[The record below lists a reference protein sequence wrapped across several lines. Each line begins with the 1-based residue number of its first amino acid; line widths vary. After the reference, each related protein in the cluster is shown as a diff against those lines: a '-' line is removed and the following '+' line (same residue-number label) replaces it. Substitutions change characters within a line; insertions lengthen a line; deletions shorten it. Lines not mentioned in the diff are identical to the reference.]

1 MDLVG
6 LTEFLVK
13 SVAKQPDTVSVKEFE
28 NTEDSIVIQVLVSE
42 DDIGVVIGRNGK
54 NANAIRTIVQASS
67 YVNDQKRVRI
77 NIDSY

>member
-13 SVAKQPDTVSVKEFE
+13 SVAKQPDMVSVKEFE
-28 NTEDSIVIQVLVSE
+28 NTDEGIVIQVLVSE
-42 DDIGVVIGRNGK
+42 DDIAVVIGRNGK

-67 YVNDQKRVRI
+67 YINEQKRVRI
-77 NIDSY
+77 NIDSF

>member
-13 SVAKQPDTVSVKEFE
+13 SVAKNPDMVSVKEFE
-28 NTEDSIVIQVLVSE
+28 NTEDNRVIQVLVSE
-42 DDIGVVIGRNGK
+42 DDIGVVIGKSGK

-67 YVNDQKRVRI
+67 YINDKKRVRI

>member
-13 SVAKQPDTVSVKEFE
+13 SVAKQPDMVSVKEFE
-28 NTEDSIVIQVLVSE
+28 NTEEGIVIQVLVSE
-42 DDIGVVIGRNGK
+42 EDIGVVIGKHGK

-67 YVNDQKRVRI
+67 YANNQKRVRI